1 MISECAIT
9 QKPIFV
15 AKMIA
20 KRKNNRFKYFLNSFR
35 EKGIIRF
42 LGENIDYWQY
52 PVLDETNRI
61 ATIIKERL
69 N

>member
-15 AKMIA
+15 AKMKA
-20 KRKNNRFKYFLNSFR
+20 KRRNKRFEYFLNSFK

-42 LGENIDYWQY
+42 LGENTDYWKY

-69 N
+69 S

>member
-15 AKMIA
+15 AKMKA
-20 KRKNNRFKYFLNSFR
+20 KRKNTRFEYFLNSFR

-42 LGENIDYWQY
+42 LGENLDYWSY
-52 PVLDETNRI
+52 PILDETNRI
-61 ATIIKERL
+61 AKIIKERL

>member
-15 AKMIA
+15 AKMRA
-20 KRKNNRFKYFLNSFR
+20 KRRNNRFEYFLNSFR
-35 EKGIIRF
+35 EKGIVKF
-42 LGENIDYWQY
+42 LGENIDNWSY
-52 PVLDETNRI
+52 PELDETKRI
-61 ATIIKERL
+61 ARIIKERL